1 MMEVYIAFHPQ
12 FLHDAKR
19 LAKKY
24 KSFKSDFALF
34 LELLEQNPLLGTDF
48 WVKISLFWILF

>member
-1 MMEVYIAFHPQ
+1 MMEVHIAFHPQ

-24 KSFKSDFALF
+24 KSFKSDFA
-34 LELLEQNPLLGTDF
+34 
-48 WVKISLFWILF
+48 WMSVKYQAIW